1 MLVKAPTAVI
11 AEDEPL
17 VRQELRDTLASLW
30 PELGIVAE
38 VGDGVEALA
47 TVERLRPDIFFLD
60 IQMPGLNGL
69 EVAERLNGRA
79 HVVFVTAFDKY
90 AVAAFEQGAVDYL
103 LKPISAPRVRL
114 ALERLR
120 TRLLEPPADLHRI
133 SELLRQ
139 FASPESKYLKWLT
152 VPHGGELRV
161 LAVAEISYLRA
172 DSKYTSVVTP
182 HSTFLLTTSLRHM
195 KEKLDPEVFWQIHRG
210 VVVNVG
216 AIDRIYRSFRGRL
229 EIKLRDRNELLPVSA
244 AHAYLFRES
253 R

>member
-1 MLVKAPTAVI
+1 LKTPTAII

-17 VRQELRDTLASLW
+17 VRQELRETLAGLW
-30 PELGIVAE
+30 PDLAVVAE
-38 VGDGVEALA
+38 VGDGTEALA
-47 TVERLRPDIFFLD
+47 TAERLRPDVFFLD

-79 HVVFVTAFDKY
+79 HVVFVTAFDRY
-90 AVAAFEQGAVDYL
+90 AVAAFEQGAVDYV
-103 LKPISAPRVRL
+103 LKPISAPRVRVT
-114 ALERLR
+114 LERLR
-120 TRLLEPPADLHRI
+120 TRLLEPPADLNRI

-139 FASPESKYLKWLT
+139 FAPAESKYLKWLT
-152 VPHGGELRV
+152 VPHGAELRV

-172 DSKYTSVVTP
+172 DSKYTTVVTP
-182 HSTFLLTTSLRHM
+182 QSTFLLTTPLRQM
-195 KEKLDPEVFWQIHRG
+195 KEKLDPQLFWQIHRS

-229 EIKLRDRNELLPVSA
+229 EVKLRDRNELLPVSA
-244 AHAYLFRES
+244 PHAHLFRES

>member
-1 MLVKAPTAVI
+1 VKALTAVI

-103 LKPISAPRVRL
+103 LKPISVPRIRL
-114 ALERLR
+114 MLERLR
-120 TRLLEPPADLHRI
+120 ARLLEPPADLHQI

-139 FASPESKYLKWLT
+139 LAPPESKYLKWLT
-152 VPHGGELRV
+152 VPQGGELRV

-172 DSKYTSVVTP
+172 DSKYTTVVTP

-229 EIKLRDRNELLPVSA
+229 EVKLRDRNELLPVSA
-244 AHAYLFRES
+244 AHAHLFRES